1 MAEQGFQR
9 FKGGARTP
17 ISVSIRTASDPA
29 MPQDRIMNQPVK
41 PTVYPAA
48 EPSPSFPKLEEAIL
62 AKWEEE
68 KTFQRSIDRRR
79 EAGTPEF
86 VFYDGPPFAN
96 GLPHYGHIVTG
107 FVKDLVPRYQTMR
120 GKTVDRRFGWD
131 CHGLPAELHSE
142 SELKLS
148 GRRDILK
155 YGVARFNEHC
165 RTSIMQFRKD
175 WEYYVNR
182 SARWVDFDND
192 YRTMDLSYMES
203 VMWAFKQL
211 WEKGLVYE
219 GFRVVPYS
227 WLAQTP
233 LSQSETRLDNSYR
246 MRQDPAL
253 TVAFQLD
260 PVDGEAAAPKLV
272 AWTTT
277 PWTLPSNMGLA
288 VAPDADY
295 AVMEKAG
302 ERLIIAE
309 ASLERYAPEVADYKQ
324 IATLKGAD
332 LVGRT
337 YEPLF
342 PFFAD
347 KKREGAFRVVRAS
360 FIEMGEGTGV
370 VHMAPAFGEDDLNV
384 GVKEGLPVVD
394 PVDLE
399 GNFTEL
405 APPYQGKNVF
415 VANKDIIR
423 DLKAMQGV
431 VIRHETY
438 DHSYPH
444 SWRTDEPLIYKAMPS
459 WYVAVTKIRD
469 RMVELNQGIT
479 WVPPHVKDGIFGN
492 WLANARDWNIG
503 RNRFWG
509 APIPV
514 WKSDD
519 PAYPRIDVYGSLD
532 ELERDFG
539 VRPKDLHRPYV
550 DDLTRPN
557 PDDPTGKSTMRRVPD
572 VLDCWFESGSM
583 PFAQVHYPFE
593 NREWFEGHFPGD
605 FIVEYVGQTR
615 GWFYNLMVLSTA
627 LFDRAPFR
635 SAICHGV
642 VLDENKQKLSK
653 RLKNYPD
660 PVAVFNDYGADA
672 LRWYMVSSPLLSGG
686 DLAMP
691 KDGKAIGEAVRAVM
705 LPLWNAYSFFNL
717 YANIDGVKAK
727 LVTTAEAEL
736 DRYIL
741 GKTAEL
747 VRGVEA
753 AMDRLDLAAAC
764 NVLPPFIEALN
775 NWYIR
780 RSRQRFW
787 KSEKDADK
795 TAAYDTLY
803 TVLVTLTRTMAP
815 FLPFLTETIHRAL
828 VDGESVHL
836 QDWPE
841 ASAFNV
847 DADLVVRM
855 DLARDVASAA
865 ASIRTAKNLRN
876 RLPLQR
882 LWIAHPHGIELLQ
895 SLRDVIAE
903 EANVKEVVFW
913 PDPLAYGRRVLVV
926 NSRIAGKRLG
936 SKMKDVLLAS
946 KEGSW
951 QERGGQMVVLAGD
964 EVALRPDEF
973 DIRFESRD
981 GLGAIPFDNNAGVV
995 ALDTKITPELER
1007 EGLARDFI
1015 RLVQV
1020 ARKDAG
1026 FNVADRIAIEVNAGP
1041 LASAAIDAHLDEVK
1055 SETLA
1060 LSLAKT
1066 AAPGGTVSES
1076 KLGDEAI
1083 ALGLRTVG

>member
-1 MAEQGFQR
+1 
-9 FKGGARTP
+9 
-17 ISVSIRTASDPA
+17 
-29 MPQDRIMNQPVK
+29 MNQPVK

-48 EPSPSFPKLEEAIL
+48 EPSPSFPKLEQAIL
-62 AKWEEE
+62 ALWESE

-79 EAGTPEF
+79 GEGAPEF

-211 WEKGLVYE
+211 WDKGLVYE

-260 PVDGEAAAPKLV
+260 AVAGEALAPRLL

-295 AVMEKAG
+295 AVMEKGG
-302 ERLIIAE
+302 ERLVIAE
-309 ASLERYAPEVADYKQ
+309 ASLERYAAELGEHRQVG
-324 IATLKGAD
+324 TLKGAD
-332 LVGRT
+332 LIGRT
-337 YEPLF
+337 YAPLF

-347 KKREGAFRVVRAS
+347 KKREGAFRVVPAS
-360 FIEMGEGTGV
+360 FIETGEGTGV

-423 DLKAMQGV
+423 DLKAIPGV

-519 PAYPRIDVYGSLD
+519 PAWPRIDVYGSLD

-593 NREWFEGHFPGD
+593 NREWFDGDFPGD

-642 VLDENKQKLSK
+642 VLDEDKQKLSK

-686 DLAMP
+686 DLAMS
-691 KDGKAIGEAVRAVM
+691 KDGKAIGEAVRAVL
-705 LPLWNAYSFFNL
+705 LPVWNAYSFFTL
-717 YANIDGVKAK
+717 YANIDGIRGK
-727 LVTTAEAEL
+727 LVTTADAEL

-764 NVLPPFIEALN
+764 NALPPFIEALN

-780 RSRQRFW
+780 RCRERFW

-803 TVLVTLTRTMAP
+803 TVLVTLCRTMAP
-815 FLPFLTETIHRAL
+815 FLPFVTEFIHRAL

-836 QDWPE
+836 QDWPD
-841 ASAFNV
+841 AAKFKV
-847 DADLVVRM
+847 DAGLVARM
-855 DLARDVASAA
+855 DLARNVASAA

-876 RLPLQR
+876 RLPLAT
-882 LWIAHPHGIELLQ
+882 LTVAHPRHATLAA
-895 SLRDVIAE
+895 LREVMAE
-903 EANVKEVVFW
+903 EANVKNVVFAD
-913 PDPLAYGRRVLVV
+913 DPSQFGSEVLVV
-926 NSRIAGKRLG
+926 NPRIIGKRLG
-936 SKMKDVLLAS
+936 AHMKDILAAS
-946 KEGSW
+946 KAGKW
-951 QERGGQMVVLAGD
+951 KRLDGGAVDVAGQRIEKD
-964 EVALRPDEF
+964 EYEVRFQSQPGLDAVSF
-973 DIRFESRD
+973 DD
-981 GLGAIPFDNNAGVV
+981 NAGVV
-995 ALDTKITPELER
+995 VLDTKVTPELER
-1007 EGLARDFI
+1007 EGIARDFI

-1026 FNVADRIAIEVNAGP
+1026 FNVADRIAIAVKAGP
-1041 LASAAIDAHLDEVK
+1041 AATAAIDAHLDTVK

-1060 LSLAKT
+1060 LSLTTT
-1066 AAPGGTVSES
+1066 AALSGTVSEA

-1083 ALGLRTVG
+1083 TLGVSVVR

>member
-1 MAEQGFQR
+1 
-9 FKGGARTP
+9 
-17 ISVSIRTASDPA
+17 
-29 MPQDRIMNQPVK
+29 MNDITK
-41 PTVYPAA
+41 PTVYQPAD
-48 EPSPSFPKLEEAIL
+48 PSPNFPKIEEAVL
-62 AKWEEE
+62 KLWEEE
-68 KTFQRSIDRRR
+68 KTFQRSIDRRK
-79 EAGTPEF
+79 EKGAPEF

-120 GKTVDRRFGWD
+120 GNQVERRFGWD
-131 CHGLPAELHSE
+131 CHGLPAELHAE

-148 GRRDILK
+148 GRREILK
-155 YGVARFNEHC
+155 YGMARFNEHC
-165 RTSIMQFRKD
+165 RSSVMQFRKD

-211 WEKGLVYE
+211 WDKGLVYE

-227 WLAQTP
+227 WAAQTP
-233 LSQSETRLDNSYR
+233 LSQSETRLDNATR

-253 TVAFQLD
+253 TVGFTLD
-260 PVDGEAAAPKLV
+260 GAPSTKLL

-295 AVMEKAG
+295 AVMEKGG
-302 ERLIIAE
+302 ERWIIAE
-309 ASLERYAPEVADYKQ
+309 ASLAHYAPELDGFVQ
-324 IATLKGAD
+324 TGTVKGAA
-332 LVGRT
+332 LVGRS

-347 KKREGAFRVVRAS
+347 KKTEGAFRVVPAD

-370 VHMAPAFGEDDLNV
+370 VHLAPAFGEDDLNV
-384 GVKEGLPVVD
+384 GQKEGLPVVD

-399 GNFTEL
+399 GNFTDL
-405 APPYQGKNVF
+405 VPPYRGKNVF
-415 VANKDIIR
+415 EANKDVIR
-423 DLKAMQGV
+423 DLKAAGV
-431 VIRHETY
+431 VVRHETY
-438 DHSYPH
+438 DHNYPH
-444 SWRTDEPLIYKAMPS
+444 CWRTDQPLIYKAMPS
-459 WYVAVTKIRD
+459 WYVKVSAFRD
-469 RMVELNQGIT
+469 RMVELNQDIS
-479 WVPPHVKDGIFGN
+479 WIPAHIRDGIFGN
-492 WLANARDWNIG
+492 WLGNARDWNIG

-509 APIPV
+509 SPIPV

-519 PAYPRIDVYGSLD
+519 PAYPRMDCYGSLD
-532 ELERDFG
+532 EIERDFG
-539 VRPKDLHRPYV
+539 VRPTDLHRPYV

-557 PDDPTGKSTMRRVPD
+557 PDDPTGKSTMRRVED

-593 NREWFEGHFPGD
+593 NKDWFHDHFPGD

-615 GWFYNLMVLSTA
+615 GWFYTLMVMATA

-635 SAICHGV
+635 RAICHGV

-660 PVAVFNDYGADA
+660 PVAVFDTYSADA

-691 KDGKAIGEAVRAVM
+691 KDGRAIGDAVRQVL
-705 LPLWNAYSFFNL
+705 LPIWNAYSFYTL
-717 YANIDGVKAK
+717 YANIDGIKGRLITSAD
-727 LVTTAEAEL
+727 AEL

-747 VRGVEA
+747 VRGIEA
-753 AMDRLDLAAAC
+753 AMDKLDLAAAC
-764 NVLPPFIEALN
+764 NALPPFIEALN

-780 RSRQRFW
+780 RSRERFW
-787 KSEKDADK
+787 KAEKDADK
-795 TAAYDTLY
+795 QAAYDTLY

-815 FLPFLTETIHRAL
+815 FLPFVTDHIHRAL
-828 VDGESVHL
+828 ADGESVHL
-836 QDWPE
+836 QDWPD
-841 ASAFNV
+841 ASQFAV
-847 DADLVVRM
+847 DQALVERM
-855 DLARDVASAA
+855 DLARAVASAA

-876 RLPLQR
+876 RLPLRR
-882 LWIAHPHGIELLQ
+882 LTVAHPKHALLEP
-895 SLRDVIAE
+895 LREVVAE
-903 EANVKEVVFW
+903 EANVKEIVFAA
-913 PDPLAYGRRVLVV
+913 DPSAFGAEVLVV
-926 NSRIAGKRLG
+926 NPRIVGKRLG
-936 SKMKDVLLAS
+936 GAMKDVLAAAKSGAWTKGAGGSIDVAGQSIAPEEYELRFRTE
-946 KEGSW
+946 EGLDATS
-951 QERGGQMVVLAGD
+951 
-964 EVALRPDEF
+964 F
-973 DIRFESRD
+973 DGS
-981 GLGAIPFDNNAGVV
+981 AGVV
-995 ALDTKITPELER
+995 VLDTKVDAALER

-1015 RLVQV
+1015 RMVQV

-1026 FNVADRIAIEVNAGP
+1026 FNVSDRIHIEVKAGP
-1041 LASAAIDAHLDEVK
+1041 ALDQAISDHLDAVK

-1060 LSLAKT
+1060 VSFDRT
-1066 AAPGGTVSES
+1066 SGTPAGFVSEQ
-1076 KLGDEAI
+1076 KLADEAVAI
-1083 ALGLRTVG
+1083 GVRVAA